1 MIQAKHCDL
10 CEFPK
15 RNLKTGLHCGL
26 TDKKPDFKVS
36 CSKIKFSNE
45 FKNYLLELQNQIEKL
60 KKRKTSVYV
69 KFLLISTIGLIVI
82 FKSHSLLVIVF
93 KMELSYSSWRYF
105 EDTYLIYLVG
115 AAILS
120 IALRL
125 MLQYRKASKDLKSEK
140 TEINT
145 VLNKYNLNIES
156 LINRDKK

>member
-1 MIQAKHCDL
+1 
-10 CEFPK
+10 
-15 RNLKTGLHCGL
+15 
-26 TDKKPDFKVS
+26 
-36 CSKIKFSNE
+36 
-45 FKNYLLELQNQIEKL
+45 
-60 KKRKTSVYV
+60 
-69 KFLLISTIGLIVI
+69 
-82 FKSHSLLVIVF
+82 
-93 KMELSYSSWRYF
+93 MELSYSSWRYF

-156 LINRDKK
+156 LINSDKK

>member
-36 CSKIKFSNE
+36 CSKIKFSKE
-45 FKNYLLELQNQIEKL
+45 FKNYLPELQNQIEKL

-69 KFLLISTIGLIVI
+69 KFLLTSTIGLIVI
-82 FKSHSLLVIVF
+82 FKSHSLLEIVF

-120 IALRL
+120 IALRPI
-125 MLQYRKASKDLKSEK
+125 LQYKKALKDLKSEK

-145 VLNKYNLNIES
+145 VINKYNLNIES